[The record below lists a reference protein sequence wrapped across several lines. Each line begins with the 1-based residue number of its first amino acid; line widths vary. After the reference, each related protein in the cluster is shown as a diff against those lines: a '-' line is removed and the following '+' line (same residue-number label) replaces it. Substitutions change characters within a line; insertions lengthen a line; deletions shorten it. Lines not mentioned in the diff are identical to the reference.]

1 MSQYLLFWSAEQ
13 IRTDQ
18 TVQARVSLILKEP
31 RQSVSEPAE
40 QNRLLEGN
48 VQLETPNHE
57 WLLNCIDLPFPKD
70 AEKKL
75 SNCIKWYF

>member
-57 WLLNCIDLPFPKD
+57 WLLSPQLYIVFPG
-70 AEKKL
+70 
-75 SNCIKWYF
+75 C